1 MNEELLIPPEPSP
14 IESII
19 DIQSNP
25 SVVSDIFIPIGISR
39 KNSTISVLTYL
50 KANDADQLRYLT
62 AESLR
67 SYPSFTEKLVKSEN
81 DPEYFFDSIEV
92 KFSKTIKVGS
102 LHWRVA
108 YAVFERDTY
117 EPFYRQNM
125 VGYSVIDSL
134 ASFFHTNNMPLE
146 FKIALE
152 NVVLTELDLLST

>member
-1 MNEELLIPPEPSP
+1 MNEELLIPPEQSP
-14 IESII
+14 VESII

-25 SVVSDIFIPIGISR
+25 SIVSDIFIPIGISR
-39 KNSTISVLTYL
+39 RDSTISVLTYL
-50 KANDADQLRYLT
+50 NADDADRLRYLT

-67 SYPSFTEKLVKSEN
+67 AHPNFTQKLVRSKE
-81 DPEYFFDSIEV
+81 DPNSPVDSIEV
-92 KFSKTIKVGS
+92 KFSKTIRIGS

-108 YAVFERDTY
+108 YAIFERDDY

-134 ASFFHTNNMPLE
+134 ASFFHTSNMPLE

-152 NVVLTELDLLST
+152 NVVLTEVDLLSE